1 MLGTLMTGVFVSAGL
16 GGAGYG
22 KDVTMGSQ
30 MTVQATGV
38 VATVVW
44 SIVLTFIIIKVTQAV
59 TGLRVSDEQ
68 IADGLDMSAHGER
81 GYSL

>member
-1 MLGTLMTGVFVSAGL
+1 MPQGGLDGSLHVGQLWIPTGELLEFASRFA
-16 GGAGYG
+16 
-22 KDVTMGSQ
+22 
-30 MTVQATGV
+30 GV